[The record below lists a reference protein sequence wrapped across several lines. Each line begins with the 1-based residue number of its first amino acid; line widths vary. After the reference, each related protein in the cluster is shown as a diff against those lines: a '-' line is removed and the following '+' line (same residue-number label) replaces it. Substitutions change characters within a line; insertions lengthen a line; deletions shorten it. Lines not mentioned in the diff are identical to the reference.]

1 MSASDENEIW
11 AARTSQYGST
21 NLNGRMIFKSTDGG
35 NTWSNYTSASLN
47 GEVITNIE
55 HQKGTNGGIYIGT
68 RRAVYYRNATM
79 NEWALFNNSLPLSS
93 TSTKLVIKYKDRLLR
108 NATNRS
114 VYEVELY
121 EDSEPMAQ
129 IAADKFK
136 VSCLDNQVQFIDHS
150 VLSSMNQPGNGL
162 LMEGHRLYPMNKILL
177 FNTILL
183 VFMMLL

>member
-1 MSASDENEIW
+1 MEV
-11 AARTSQYGST
+11 
-21 NLNGRMIFKSTDGG
+21 
-35 NTWSNYTSASLN
+35 YTLVQ
-47 GEVITNIE
+47 E
-55 HQKGTNGGIYIGT
+55 GT
-68 RRAVYYRNATM
+68 YYRNATM

-150 VLSSMNQPGNGL
+150 VLSSMNPTWNGL